1 VNIIFYIKSQTH
13 NKGFAVVMGVF
24 VFNST
29 GQDGQMSVLSSVIPI
44 SLAALSLSIYSSINK
59 QKLLFESYKLSISED
74 GITREQLNTPT
85 INIPYSDIN
94 SIIKDSKGNFAIK
107 GATALDTIGVPYLID
122 NYEQCSP

>member
-1 VNIIFYIKSQTH
+1 
-13 NKGFAVVMGVF
+13 MGVF